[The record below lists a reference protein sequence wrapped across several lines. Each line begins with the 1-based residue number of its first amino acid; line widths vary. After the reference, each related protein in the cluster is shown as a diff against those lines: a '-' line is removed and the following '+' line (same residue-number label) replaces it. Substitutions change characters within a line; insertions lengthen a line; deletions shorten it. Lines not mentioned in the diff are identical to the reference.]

1 MVATIKKEVLNME
14 SVTELLSKFGLTNSE
29 AKVYVSLLQMDASTG
44 YKISGKAGIARSK
57 VYNVLSSLTSKGLV
71 LQSKDEKSL
80 YTALPVEELVS
91 KLQRDSKQ
99 DIEGIHKSLKNLRP
113 DDNSSLIWSVN
124 SYDQVFE
131 KALFQIRNAK
141 ESLYVQIYS
150 EDLTDELA
158 QALADAESRLHK
170 FVVILFS
177 NHHRY
182 NLPFRRFYKHFFE
195 ADKILDYGGR
205 WINVVSD
212 SNAVTYGKLP
222 NDSGNTDVIW
232 TQNSSMVFLAQEYVL
247 HDAYNLRTLTIL
259 HDEAEEKFG
268 SNLEGVRNIYFDK

>member
-1 MVATIKKEVLNME
+1 ME
-14 SVTELLSKFGLTNSE
+14 SVTELLSKFGLTTSE

-57 VYNVLSSLTSKGLV
+57 VYNVLSSLVSKGLV
-71 LQSKDEKSL
+71 FQSKDEKSL
-80 YTALPVEELVS
+80 YTALPVDELVS
-91 KLQRDSKQ
+91 KLQHDSKQ
-99 DIEGIHKSLKNLRP
+99 DIDGIHKSLKDLSPEN
-113 DDNSSLIWSVN
+113 NSSLIWSID

-131 KALFQIRNAK
+131 KALFQIRHAK
-141 ESLYVQIYS
+141 ESLYVQIYA
-150 EDLTDELA
+150 EDLTDELT

-195 ADKILDYGGR
+195 ADKVLDYGGR

-212 SNAVTYGKLP
+212 THAVTYGKLP

-232 TQNSSMVFLAQEYVL
+232 TQNSSMIFLAQEYVL
-247 HDAYNLRTLTIL
+247 HDAYNLRTLTVL
-259 HDEAEEKFG
+259 HDAAEEKFG
-268 SNLEGVRNIYFDK
+268 TNLEGVRDIYFDK

>member
-1 MVATIKKEVLNME
+1 ME
-14 SVTELLSKFGLTNSE
+14 SVTELLSKFGLTSSE

-44 YKISGKAGIARSK
+44 YKVSGKSGIARSK
-57 VYNVLSSLTSKGLV
+57 VYNVLSSLVNKGLV

-80 YTALPVEELVS
+80 YTALPVDELVS
-91 KLQRDSKQ
+91 KLQHDSKQ
-99 DIEGIHKSLKNLRP
+99 DIAGIYKSLENLSP
-113 DDNSSLIWSVN
+113 ETNSSLIWSVN
-124 SYDQVFE
+124 AYDQVFE
-131 KALFQIRNAK
+131 KVLFQIRNAQ

-150 EDLTDELA
+150 EDLTEELI

-195 ADKILDYGGR
+195 ADKVLDYGGR
-205 WINVVSD
+205 WVNVVSD
-212 SNAVTYGKLP
+212 TTAVTYGKLP
-222 NDSGNTDVIW
+222 SNAGNADVIW
-232 TQNSSMVFLAQEYVL
+232 TQNSSMIFLAQEYVL

-259 HDEAEEKFG
+259 HNAAEEKFG
-268 SNLEGVRNIYFDK
+268 ANLEGVRNIYFDK

>member
-1 MVATIKKEVLNME
+1 ME